1 MCPPA
6 TAGAVAAFV
15 PAKRG
20 RPVAAEHERLATPPA
35 PLTTRPEPLAP
46 SRTGRFVSTTA
57 LETDRVLRRLA
68 AVGSVLV
75 LPLARAA
82 AALVEHT
89 AWQACGFRTQAD
101 FTRERLGRDSRWLR
115 QLVSLHRAQ
124 ERLPALTQAL
134 CGADGGSPLGQVAAL
149 LVGRVATPENVEVWI
164 DRARQL
170 SLEELRVAVRLAS
183 SEPSSLSLDTR
194 SSSIPRCSRLEPKAC
209 PRRMSKVHRAAIVAP
224 RWESRRTRVESGC
237 AFRYLLMSGGSS
249 KPGSSCIA
257 VSRAGMRASPVSCP
271 LSWARR
277 RAQAVPRPMTS
288 TRAGKVKRGER
299 RKPSEREWQKHS
311 EREWQKHSAGKRGDG
326 PRARLTRK
334 QRHQVLGHSEKGSEG
349 AEIG

>member
-20 RPVAAEHERLATPPA
+20 RPVAAEPERLATPPA

-46 SRTGRFVSTTA
+46 SRAGRFVSTTA

-124 ERLPALTQAL
+124 ERLPALAQAL

-149 LVGRVATPENVEVWI
+149 LVGRVATPENVQVWI

-183 SEPSSLSLDTR
+183 SEPSSLSLDRGELDTTVL
-194 SSSIPRCSRLEPKAC
+194 SA
-209 PRRMSKVHRAAIVAP
+209 RAEGVPATDVESAP
-224 RWESRRTRVESGC
+224 GCDRGSEVGEQENESRVGLRFSVPPDVRWIFEAGLELYRCVEGLGC
-237 AFRYLLMSGGSS
+237 RRLQFR
-249 KPGSSCIA
+249 A
-257 VSRAGMRASPVSCP
+257 RSRG
-271 LSWARR
+271 
-277 RAQAVPRPMTS
+277 
-288 TRAGKVKRGER
+288 RGDER
-299 RKPSEREWQKHS
+299 RLCP
-311 EREWQKHSAGKRGDG
+311 
-326 PRARLTRK
+326 AR
-334 QRHQVLGHSEKGSEG
+334 
-349 AEIG
+349 